1 MVLKVLP
8 QLTKLKG
15 IALDLLFPRWCV
27 GCGREGDFI
36 CSECLKSLPR
46 INPPLCPRCGQ
57 PQLNAV
63 ACAVC
68 AGWQADIDG
77 IRAPFKFDGA
87 IRQAIHQLKYN
98 NLRAIAALLGQW
110 LAEHLKANPLPVD
123 VLVPVPLHHK
133 RLRERGYNQSR
144 LLALELANIT
154 SLPLV
159 DDCLVRERY
168 TPPQARTAKVD
179 ERRRN
184 VADAFSYRD
193 RRPEDRAVLLIDDV
207 ATSGATLDAC
217 ARALKEAGASSVWGL
232 VIAKEIKE
240 PAQGV

>member
-1 MVLKVLP
+1 MLP

-36 CSECLKSLPR
+36 CSTCLKSLPR
-46 INPPLCPRCGQ
+46 IHPPLCPRCGR

-63 ACAVC
+63 VC
-68 AGWQADIDG
+68 PVCVGWPASIDG

-87 IRQAIHQLKYN
+87 VRQAIHELKYN

-110 LAEHLKANPLPVD
+110 LGDYLKANPLPVD
-123 VLVPVPLHHK
+123 VLVPVPLHHS

-144 LLALELANIT
+144 LLALELAKLS

-159 DDCLVRERY
+159 EDYLVRERH
-168 TPPQARTAKVD
+168 TPPQARTTNVD
-179 ERRRN
+179 ERRGN
-184 VADAFSYRD
+184 VADAFACRD
-193 RRPEDRAVLLIDDV
+193 RRLQDRAVLLIDDV

-217 ARALKEAGASSVWGL
+217 AHSLKASGASSVWGL
-232 VIAKEIKE
+232 VLAKEIKE
-240 PAQGV
+240 